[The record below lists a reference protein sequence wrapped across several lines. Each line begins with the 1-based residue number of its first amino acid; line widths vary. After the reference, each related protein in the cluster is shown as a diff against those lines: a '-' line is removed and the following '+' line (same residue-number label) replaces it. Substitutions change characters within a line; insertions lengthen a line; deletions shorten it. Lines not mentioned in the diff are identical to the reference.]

1 MAIGNL
7 LSSVNNIVNITV
19 TQTVSLRFRVRF
31 YMEGATVH
39 LYQQKAERQH
49 KKRWLQTA
57 LKEGEVRIV
66 SNFNIL
72 KTDKW
77 YLKFMQSGLFLV
89 FA

>member
-1 MAIGNL
+1 
-7 LSSVNNIVNITV
+7 
-19 TQTVSLRFRVRF
+19 
-31 YMEGATVH
+31 MEGATVH
-39 LYQQKAERQH
+39 VYQQKAERQH